1 MYIANK
7 QQSQCITA
15 AVSQEGLE
23 TALSAGMCCFYCRV
37 SLLCLLSVVAWSV
50 EALMRRDEG
59 TIVLISLAWPLRDCA
74 RARLDCQCSFGNSTP
89 ASGSAGTSEVQGQG
103 R

>member
-15 AVSQEGLE
+15 VGSQEGLE
-23 TALSAGMCCFYCRV
+23 TALSVGMCCFHCRV
-37 SLLCLLSVVAWSV
+37 SLLCLLSVVAWSS
-50 EALMRRDEG
+50 ETLIRRDEG
-59 TIVLISLAWPLRDCA
+59 TIVLISLAWPLRDCTPFEG
-74 RARLDCQCSFGNSTP
+74 LSELLWNSTS
-89 ASGSAGTSEVQGQG
+89 ASSSAGASEVQGQG